1 MGIIRLAITAYSC
14 IKTKMPIINLELC
27 PNQNACTVTLPDD
40 PEALP
45 CGRSPEQLKPLFL
58 AEDVCIEALRGALAI
73 ENTQMRDTDLSQT
86 TAEQDLQ
93 LGSLY
98 FGLALHNSTSPAEAE
113 AFFAYGRSVLEC
125 ARDKADAWK
134 KLRLNAG
141 LLVADLP
148 LFIARKYKEKVSD
161 ETLDAVQLDIAKLH
175 AIVEDEHDSS
185 PGWLANLGLHQFLLR
200 DGLVSYAGDFRE
212 NCGGNRRLTRVQR
225 KSGHWA
231 YLIGNSGEKVPM
243 NACHQE
249 KQRLAS
255 DIPVKIPVGQI
266 IEVTIDAMAPEI
278 RESHP
283 TSENLS
289 QLVIGWTIEEAR
301 ADLDEQR
308 TSILDMV
315 SDTIVGR
322 IEQRFPGFEKK

>member
-1 MGIIRLAITAYSC
+1 MLIR
-14 IKTKMPIINLELC
+14 NLELC
-27 PNQNACTVTLPDD
+27 PNQNACAITLPDD

-58 AEDVCIEALRGALAI
+58 AEDVCIKALRGALDD
-73 ENTQMRDTDLSQT
+73 ENTRMRNTDLSQT

-113 AFFAYGRSVLEC
+113 AFFAYGRPVLEC

-134 KLRLNAG
+134 KLRINAG

-200 DGLVSYAGDFRE
+200 DGLVLYAGDFRE

-225 KSGHWA
+225 RSGHWA
-231 YLIGNSGEKVPM
+231 YLIGNSGEKIPL
-243 NACHQE
+243 NASHRE
-249 KQRLAS
+249 RRLS
-255 DIPVKIPVGQI
+255 GEIPAKIPVGQI
-266 IEVTIDAMAPEI
+266 IEDTIDAMAPEI

-289 QLVIGWTIEEAR
+289 QLVVGWTIEEAR
-301 ADLDEQR
+301 ADLDEQK
-308 TSILDMV
+308 TGILDMV
-315 SDTIVGR
+315 SDTIVGQ
-322 IEQRFPGFEKK
+322 IERRFPGFEKK